1 MAPDRL
7 RIWKVCALET
17 WRQAMDP
24 RHSFPLD
31 LPATIPR
38 GKTMAAGHMWEETT
52 MSEQARALVLRHHD
66 EIWSRGNL
74 AAVDEVYA
82 PEFVSCGPEMPETT

>member
-1 MAPDRL
+1 MR
-7 RIWKVCALET
+7 
-17 WRQAMDP
+17 
-24 RHSFPLD
+24 
-31 LPATIPR
+31 
-38 GKTMAAGHMWEETT
+38 EETT

-82 PEFVSCGPEMPETT
+82 PEFVGHQPAQRPGGQNVVSAGPRALG

>member
-1 MAPDRL
+1 
-7 RIWKVCALET
+7 
-17 WRQAMDP
+17 
-24 RHSFPLD
+24 
-31 LPATIPR
+31 
-38 GKTMAAGHMWEETT
+38 

-82 PEFVSCGPEMPETT
+82 PEFVGHQPAQRPGGQNVVSAGPRALG